1 LRAINKDLSKTNE
14 LPELLDAIQSSERYH
29 SELLASLSHELRM
42 PLTTIK
48 GYATALQL
56 EEVDWSLEKRR
67 EFLKMIEIECD
78 HMEVMLTELLA
89 SSMIEVNQLTLD
101 LQPLPLPHVA
111 RQITEEMQHR
121 TEIHNIIVD
130 FPAGFPLV
138 DADSHWIRHVLCN
151 ILDNSIK
158 YSPEGGLIVVRGES
172 RAMDV
177 VISVSDQGIG
187 VSPEDLVPIFERYFR
202 AKSSIVASIP
212 GTGLGLPIARAI
224 VEAHGGR
231 IWIES
236 KLGQGTTLSFSL
248 PISNKRKN
256 EPRS

>member
-1 LRAINKDLSKTNE
+1 MTTINKDLSETNV

-56 EEVDWSLEKRR
+56 EEVDWSVEKRR
-67 EFLKMIEIECD
+67 EFLKLIEIECD

-89 SSMIEVNQLTLD
+89 SSLIEVDRLTLD
-101 LQPLPLPHVA
+101 LQPLLIPQVA
-111 RQITEEMQHR
+111 RQIAEEMQHR
-121 TEIHNIIVD
+121 TEIHNIILD
-130 FPAGFPLV
+130 FPARFPMV
-138 DADSHWIRHVLCN
+138 EADPHWIRHVLCN

-172 RAMDV
+172 RPMDV
-177 VISVSDQGIG
+177 MISVSDQGIG

-202 AKSSIVASIP
+202 AKSSVVSNIP

-248 PISNKRKN
+248 PISDKGKSESRH
-256 EPRS
+256 

>member
-1 LRAINKDLSKTNE
+1 LREINKDLSETDQ
-14 LPELLDAIQSSERYH
+14 LPELLDAIHSSERYH
-29 SELLASLSHELRM
+29 SELLASLSHELRI

-56 EEVDWSLEKRR
+56 EEVEWSPEKRR

-89 SSMIEVNQLTLD
+89 SSLIEVNQLTLE
-101 LQPLPLPHVA
+101 LQPLRLPRVA
-111 RQITEEMQHR
+111 EQIVEEMQRR
-121 TEIHNIIVD
+121 TEIHDLIVD
-130 FPAGFPLV
+130 FPAGFPPV
-138 DADSHWIRHVLCN
+138 EADPQWIRHVLCN

-158 YSPEGGLIVVRGES
+158 YSPEGGLIVIRGES
-172 RAMDV
+172 RRMDV

-187 VSPEDLVPIFERYFR
+187 VSPEDLVLIFERYFR
-202 AKSSIVASIP
+202 AKSSVVSNIP

-231 IWIES
+231 VWAES
-236 KLGQGTTLSFSL
+236 RLGQGTTLSFSL
-248 PISNKRKN
+248 PISNRGKSESR
-256 EPRS
+256 P